1 MNSFSSA
8 AKPDAAGGTE
18 VKTLSGV
25 ACVKA
30 VPCAAD
36 SSDMPGG
43 RTRALLDR
51 LEGEHSLSRDE
62 WVYLFEHRDAESLEY
77 LKQKARAVADRHF
90 GKDIYTRGLIEFT
103 NYCRNDCLYCGI
115 RRSNRKAERYR
126 LTREE
131 IMECAALGH
140 ELGFRTFV
148 MQGGED
154 MHFTDEYMCEIIS
167 GIKEAFPDSAV
178 TLSVGERDR
187 ETYQRYF
194 DAGADRFL
202 LRHETVTPE
211 HYSFLHN
218 GKMSI
223 ETRLRCLNDLK
234 SIGFQVGCGM
244 MIGSPGQTVDNLV
257 SDLIFISEFR
267 PHMVGMGPFIPHN
280 ETPFKNEP
288 AGSLEDTLHLLSI
301 VRLML
306 PEVLLPATTALGTL
320 VPTGRELGAG
330 ANVVM
335 PNLSPVSVRKKYM
348 LYDGKISTGE
358 EAAECLE
365 ALSKRID
372 STGYKIA
379 MVRGDHSSLKK

>member
-1 MNSFSSA
+1 MNN
-8 AKPDAAGGTE
+8 KELITELKENRIPDKE
-18 VKTLSGV
+18 
-25 ACVKA
+25 
-30 VPCAAD
+30 D
-36 SSDMPGG
+36 
-43 RTRALLDR
+43 
-51 LEGEHSLSRDE
+51 
-62 WVYLFEHRDAESLEY
+62 
-77 LKQKARAVADRHF
+77 LKQLLTSLTKEDEEFLYETARKVREDIY
-90 GKDIYTRGLIEFT
+90 GKDVYVRGLIEFT
-103 NYCRNDCLYCGI
+103 NYCRNDCTYCGI
-115 RRSNRKAERYR
+115 RASNKNALRYR

-244 MIGSPGQTVDNLV
+244 MIGSP
-257 SDLIFISEFR
+257 
-267 PHMVGMGPFIPHN
+267 
-280 ETPFKNEP
+280 
-288 AGSLEDTLHLLSI
+288 
-301 VRLML
+301 
-306 PEVLLPATTALGTL
+306 VLNACTQ
-320 VPTGRELGAG
+320 E
-330 ANVVM
+330 
-335 PNLSPVSVRKKYM
+335 
-348 LYDGKISTGE
+348 
-358 EAAECLE
+358 
-365 ALSKRID
+365 
-372 STGYKIA
+372 
-379 MVRGDHSSLKK
+379 

>member
-1 MNSFSSA
+1 
-8 AKPDAAGGTE
+8 
-18 VKTLSGV
+18 
-25 ACVKA
+25 
-30 VPCAAD
+30 
-36 SSDMPGG
+36 
-43 RTRALLDR
+43 
-51 LEGEHSLSRDE
+51 
-62 WVYLFEHRDAESLEY
+62 
-77 LKQKARAVADRHF
+77 
-90 GKDIYTRGLIEFT
+90 
-103 NYCRNDCLYCGI
+103 
-115 RRSNRKAERYR
+115 
-126 LTREE
+126 
-131 IMECAALGH
+131 MECAALGH

-320 VPTGRELGAG
+320 VPTGRELGILAG